1 MQVDLTDIRSYLENI
16 CRDERIAGMAV
27 AVTDRE
33 KTLFADGFG
42 VESIERPEVK
52 VTSSSLF
59 RIASVT
65 KIITG
70 MVLLSL
76 VEEGKLSLDAPVREI
91 LPWLTLAQKETEDGM
106 TLRHLLSHTS
116 GLEAEYTPDG
126 FREESALEYS
136 LREGLPK
143 AKILFSLGKGYQY
156 SNWGIRLASAMAEK
170 VSGKRFTQLAQE
182 RVLTPLGMT
191 MTTFDLHI
199 AATYP
204 LCLAHTEENGIF
216 KVYHRMEEN
225 AARHAAGGLF
235 SNAEDLCLLA
245 RCLLN
250 EGRCDQGRSI
260 ISKSSIDQMK
270 TKHAACTQYDGY
282 GLTLMQDNFYD
293 SKIYGHLGSAPP
305 YSTSLFIHPKSG
317 LGIVALMNTQ
327 RDSLRLSIP
336 KTILEMLLSL

>member
-1 MQVDLTDIRSYLENI
+1 MNINSVDIKSFLEKL
-16 CRDERIAGMAV
+16 CRDEKIAGMAV
-27 AVTDRE
+27 AVTNKKE
-33 KTLFADGFG
+33 TLFADGFG

-52 VTSSSLF
+52 VTKTSLF
-59 RIASVT
+59 RIASIT
-65 KIITG
+65 KIVTG
-70 MVLLSL
+70 MTLLSL
-76 VEEGKLSLDAPVREI
+76 VEEGKLSLDAPVKDI
-91 LPWLTLAQKETEDGM
+91 LPWLTLADKETEEGI

-126 FREESALEYS
+126 FREESALEAS

-143 AKILFSLGKGYQY
+143 AKILFPLGKGYNY

-182 RVLTPLGMT
+182 RVLTPLRMT
-191 MTTFDLHI
+191 LTTFDLHI

-216 KVYHRMEEN
+216 KAYHRIEEN

-235 SNAEDLCLLA
+235 SNAEDLCRLA

-250 EGRCDQGRSI
+250 EGQCDAGTSI
-260 ISKSSIDQMK
+260 VSEETIRLMK
-270 TKHAACTQYDGY
+270 MKHANCIKYDGY
-282 GLTLMQDNFYD
+282 GLTLIQDNFCD
-293 SKIYGHLGSAPP
+293 SNIYGHLGSAPP
-305 YSTSLFIHPKSG
+305 YSTSLIIHPKSG
-317 LGIVALMNTQ
+317 YGIVTLMNTQ

-336 KTILEMLLSL
+336 KSILELICP